1 MNPAAYGR
9 YGDNT
14 MVHMNNEEVAGL
26 AGLAKSMGRE
36 LTTNPVTGYPEAF
49 SLRDALP
56 IIAGIGTTAMGLG
69 PIGTGLVVGGTTA
82 ATTGSLEQGLLS
94 GLTAGAMSGIGGE
107 LSDVAA
113 QQATKQGAN
122 VTGQQMAADLARK
135 GFTEN
140 QIMGRLAGSGA
151 TSELGRGT
159 MGEIATQA
167 ASDAAQTGAIPYN
180 SVANPMTAQIGTQA
194 TTNAAPSMGQGM
206 MGRMTAPAQGAYNI
220 ATGAPGAPTA
230 SEFLQANKGKIAAA
244 GIGMSGQE
252 QYKAQAEMEGRKEAM
267 DREKAEKLEATQET
281 IRRNYAN
288 VGRALPTNPYT
299 GRPVFATG
307 GIVGLMDGGRPY
319 DNPEF
324 EAEYEAAMGAEPWYR
339 SLPADMVEGLFGI
352 KDPYVMQKILEIKRQ
367 RAKEKGVDERAAGGA
382 IGPFDS
388 APRYLET
395 GGMLGDGMSDDI
407 PATIDGDQPAALS
420 DGEFVIPADVVSH
433 LGNGS
438 SDAGAQQLYSMM
450 DRIRQARTGNKEQ
463 GKEINPRKMMPA

>member
-1 MNPAAYGR
+1 MNPAQFGR

-26 AGLAKSMGRE
+26 ASLAKSMGRE

-82 ATTGSLEQGLLS
+82 ATTGSLEQGLMS
-94 GLTAGAMSGIGGE
+94 GLTAGALSGIGGE

-113 QQATKQGAN
+113 QQATTQGAN
-122 VTGQQMAADLARK
+122 LTGQQMAGDLAAK

-140 QIMGRLAGSGA
+140 QIVGRLAGTGA
-151 TSELGRGT
+151 TSELSRGT
-159 MGEIATQA
+159 MGEIASQA
-167 ASDAAQTGAIPYN
+167 VSDVAQTGAIPYN
-180 SVANPMTAQIGTQA
+180 SVANPMAAQIGTQA
-194 TTNAAPSMGQGM
+194 TTNAAPSMGQTM

-244 GIGMSGQE
+244 GIGMSGE
-252 QYKAQAEMEGRKEAM
+252 AQYKAQAEMEGRKEEL
-267 DREKAEKLEATQET
+267 DRQKAEKLAATQDV
-281 IRRNYAN
+281 IRRNYAAA
-288 VGRALPTNPYT
+288 GRPMPTNPYT
-299 GRPVFATG
+299 GRTIFQTG

-324 EAEYEAAMGAEPWYR
+324 DAEYEAALSEEPWYR
-339 SLPADMVEGLFGI
+339 SIPADMVEGIFGI
-352 KDPYVMQKILEIKRQ
+352 KDPYIMQKIMEMKRA
-367 RAKEKGVDERAAGGA
+367 RARDQGVDERAAGGA
-382 IGPFDS
+382 IGPFNE

-407 PATIDGDQPAALS
+407 PAMIDGDQPAALS
-420 DGEFVIPADVVSH
+420 DGEFIIPADVVSH

-463 GKEINPRKMMPA
+463 GKEINAKKYMPA